1 LIYCFNIDLFLKLI
15 LNIEKE
21 AIALVKDAIEFCDNI
36 PIVYE
41 DQRTRDKQPIKSNT
55 SVEKNNNNY
64 KSPIQTTEIQ
74 PNIMVEAPITNLNS
88 EYIPQFT
95 ELQRKQ
101 LDEQLRNVS
110 KSLNKRF
117 NYFISYKCYYLACT
131 NAYSNMYSLL

>member
-1 LIYCFNIDLFLKLI
+1 MIGFKFQVCFNIDLKSIFFHLFLKLI
-15 LNIEKE
+15 SNLEKE

-55 SVEKNNNNY
+55 SVEKNNNN

-74 PNIMVEAPITNLNS
+74 PNVIVEAPITNLNS

-117 NYFISYKCYYLACT
+117 NYFISYKF
-131 NAYSNMYSLL
+131 NFFI